1 MIGIKKQ
8 RLLGSF
14 IPDRMPFDFVDALES
29 PVIKLANLFRFKKVP
44 GLAFELI
51 VEQQDVE
58 RMNEVDKSVSSV
70 AVLHKI
76 KRQIKTIEFSF
87 EFLQFLQ

>member
-14 IPDRMPFDFVDALES
+14 IPHRMPFDFVDALES
-29 PVIKLANLFRFKKVP
+29 PVIKLANLFGLKKVP
-44 GLAFELI
+44 GLALELI

-58 RMNEVDKSVSSV
+58 RMNEIDESVASV

-76 KRQIKTIEFSF
+76 KRQIKTIKFPV
-87 EFLQFLQ
+87 EFL